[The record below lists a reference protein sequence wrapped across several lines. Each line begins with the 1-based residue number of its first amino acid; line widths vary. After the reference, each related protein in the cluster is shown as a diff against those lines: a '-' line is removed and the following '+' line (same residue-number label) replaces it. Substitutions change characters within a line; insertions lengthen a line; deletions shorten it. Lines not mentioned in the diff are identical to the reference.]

1 MNKGKMENTEE
12 TAGTV
17 CNYERRFFILAFFFL
32 LQSKNSSRGF
42 QAEFIIG
49 CQSLSCNICSGRR
62 LYSET
67 AEQIR
72 DTDFE
77 LVVCPACTK

>member
-1 MNKGKMENTEE
+1 MNKGKMENVEE
-12 TAGTV
+12 TAGTI
-17 CNYERRFFILAFFFL
+17 CNYERRFFILVGFFFFL

-42 QAEFIIG
+42 QAEFIIR
-49 CQSLSCNICSGRR
+49 CQSLSCSICSGRC

-72 DTDFE
+72 DTD
-77 LVVCPACTK
+77 L